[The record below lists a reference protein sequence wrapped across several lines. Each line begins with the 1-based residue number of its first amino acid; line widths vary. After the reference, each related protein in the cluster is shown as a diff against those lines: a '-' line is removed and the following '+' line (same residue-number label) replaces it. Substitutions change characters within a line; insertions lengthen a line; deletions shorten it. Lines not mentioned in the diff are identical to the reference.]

1 MKQNKKE
8 MKYMDQKAKV
18 GISQRW
24 CIAAPPGPNT
34 ASSLHRL
41 GVSASVSASL
51 AYRFLAFEDD

>member
-1 MKQNKKE
+1 
-8 MKYMDQKAKV
+8 MDQKAKV

-24 CIAAPPGPNT
+24 CTAAPPGPNT

-41 GVSASVSASL
+41 GVSASASASL